1 MLSWFSS
8 FDAKLWPVPRSRK
21 KMSHVPGTC
30 DKNSIFVTK
39 VAVLGR
45 NSGFGEVRHWA
56 LSPSQVFGQR
66 LSGSHN
72 VIRFAIRVCNT
83 DSKIKRI
90 LRSPEREGGLDE
102 VPS

>member
-45 NSGFGEVRHWA
+45 NSGGLAFRHWA
-56 LSPSQVFGQR
+56 VFPTR
-66 LSGSHN
+66 VTISG
-72 VIRFAIRVCNT
+72 
-83 DSKIKRI
+83 
-90 LRSPEREGGLDE
+90 
-102 VPS
+102 